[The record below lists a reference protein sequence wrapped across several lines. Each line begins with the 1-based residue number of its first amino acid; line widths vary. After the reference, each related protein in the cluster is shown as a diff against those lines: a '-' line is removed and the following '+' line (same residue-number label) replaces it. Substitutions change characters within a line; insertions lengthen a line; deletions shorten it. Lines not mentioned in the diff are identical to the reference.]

1 MIYSVEQKPISFPAA
16 NSTEPEE
23 LPPGTYCAVA
33 STPAQR
39 LLSAGQ
45 NLEDQGAPGEQL
57 AARILA
63 RIESRLPCRIRQLT
77 VYASENAVVLS
88 GQCST
93 YYTKQIAQHAA
104 MGVLEYERLINN
116 IEVQPAK

>member
-1 MIYSVEQKPISFPAA
+1 MIYSVRQKPIASPDDRLDK
-16 NSTEPEE
+16 
-23 LPPGTYCAVA
+23 LPPGSSYAIARSSPHSVF
-33 STPAQR
+33 SSEPDMPQ
-39 LLSAGQ
+39 
-45 NLEDQGAPGEQL
+45 LEEDNEQL

-77 VYASENAVVLS
+77 VYATDNAVVLA

-116 IEVQPAK
+116 IDVAPAK